1 MRKFYKNDKKLLLI
15 AFERSDKY
23 LILVIISFDVSTM
36 FYSLDVIQ
44 LINSHKYD
52 DKSSVL
58 CILIVVVYLLL
69 ISGANNA
76 LLHGHY

>member
-23 LILVIISFDVSTM
+23 LIVVIISFDVSTM

-58 CILIVVVYLLL
+58 CILIVVVYLLF
-69 ISGANNA
+69 ISGANNT